1 MLLFPSTSLL
11 TYSSLSPSQG
21 LRALGTESCV
31 RMWVIMVERQVEM
44 KPAGDQEFGVTVKL
58 AVILGMS
65 GWDEMAPGDVR
76 QPGGPCIFAQISR
89 GS

>member
-1 MLLFPSTSLL
+1 
-11 TYSSLSPSQG
+11 
-21 LRALGTESCV
+21 
-31 RMWVIMVERQVEM
+31 M